1 VPLPILVVPE
11 FAFSYRLSVKPSP
24 SWSYESL
31 WCRLVK
37 FAYWNSLNGNE
48 LAHVFNPEIATPAGL
63 LEQSASPLRKK
74 LRYYLKESERSLSL
88 AFPPTTQAH
97 ENTLTDVLRGCQ
109 SCYAY
114 GFHSPLFQMSVLER
128 CPIHGNPLVTGCPS
142 CKFAQP
148 FAITPGL
155 HRNGYHCPVCRQN
168 VINFNGFPG
177 SSTFLKKLQMLSR
190 WRHWIENPRRVKPD
204 FKSQKFLFNSKQND
218 DWLNALRLWNSCYVV
233 LPRFSKI
240 TSIQDK
246 TRLLNLIVDT
256 EIDEKGLYKNALQVY
271 CQLRRRRKRM
281 FSAPLF
287 RQCEKILNVNQSWYP
302 APLDKK
308 QAELFAFVLWR
319 LTWERSICLGR
330 NCSNRFNQNEPL
342 NVIQW
347 LASRPLIP
355 DEDRS
360 EILMQFILELNN
372 SYLRCQKLVEWM
384 LKNGG
389 ILISIDISR
398 MLIPR
403 LCVKMLT

>member
-1 VPLPILVVPE
+1 
-11 FAFSYRLSVKPSP
+11 
-24 SWSYESL
+24 
-31 WCRLVK
+31 
-37 FAYWNSLNGNE
+37 
-48 LAHVFNPEIATPAGL
+48 
-63 LEQSASPLRKK
+63 
-74 LRYYLKESERSLSL
+74 
-88 AFPPTTQAH
+88 
-97 ENTLTDVLRGCQ
+97 
-109 SCYAY
+109 
-114 GFHSPLFQMSVLER
+114 
-128 CPIHGNPLVTGCPS
+128 
-142 CKFAQP
+142 
-148 FAITPGL
+148 
-155 HRNGYHCPVCRQN
+155 
-168 VINFNGFPG
+168 
-177 SSTFLKKLQMLSR
+177 MLSR

-233 LPRFSKI
+233 LPKFSKI
-240 TSIQDK
+240 TSIQNK
-246 TRLLNLIVDT
+246 ARLPNLIVDT
-256 EIDEKGLYKNALQVY
+256 EIDENGLYKNALQVY
-271 CQLRRRRKRM
+271 YQLRRRRKRM
-281 FSAPLF
+281 FSAPQF
-287 RQCEKILNVNQSWYP
+287 RRCEKILNVNQSWYP
-302 APLDKK
+302 APLDNK